1 MAGGESKVSMT
12 SDASVHSGRVPGDT
26 PDFSLVLGGPLF
38 QLLLRAHLSDDALM
52 LARRRVIFFALIC
65 WLPLFILTAI
75 DGQLLSGAVA
85 VPFLKDIDTH
95 LRFLVAVP
103 LLIAAE
109 LVVHLRM
116 RPVTKLFLERD
127 LIPDSARL
135 RFDAAIASAFRLRN
149 SVLAELLL
157 VAAVYGVGMLFIW
170 PRYVALDTATWY
182 ATPSADGSRL
192 SMAGHWYVYLSLPI
206 CQFLLLRWYF
216 RLFIWARL
224 LWQLSR
230 IELRLVP
237 THPDRSGGLGF
248 LTQAVYA
255 FVPILAAHGVLAA
268 GHLANRILYLGAN
281 LLDFKIEIAV
291 LVAVLLCLFAGPFL
305 AFAPQLARVKRT
317 GAREYGTLAERY
329 VRQFD
334 TKWLRGGV
342 PADEPL
348 LGAADIQSLA
358 DLANSLEVVR
368 TMRPWL
374 ITKEVIIVL
383 VGAVVAPMV
392 PLLLTVMPLSELL
405 KKVAGIVF

>member
-1 MAGGESKVSMT
+1 MSVNTDGSIQSRRVS
-12 SDASVHSGRVPGDT
+12 ADT

-38 QLLLRAHLSDDALM
+38 QLLRRTHLSDDALM
-52 LARRRVIFFALIC
+52 LARRRVIFFALLC
-65 WLPLFILTAI
+65 WLPLCILTAI
-75 DGQLLSGAVA
+75 GGQFLNGTVA

-109 LVVHLRM
+109 LVVHMRM

-149 SVLAELLL
+149 SVLAEVLLL
-157 VAAVYGVGMLFIW
+157 AAVYGVGMLFVW

-182 ATPSADGSRL
+182 ATPSTDGSRL
-192 SMAGHWYVYLSLPI
+192 SMAGLWYVYLSLPI

-248 LTQAVYA
+248 LTQAIYA
-255 FVPILAAHGVLAA
+255 FVPLLAAHGVLAA
-268 GHLANRILYLGAN
+268 GHLANRILYIGAN
-281 LLDFKIEIAV
+281 LVDFKIEVVV
-291 LVAVLLCLFAGPFL
+291 LVDRAAVPIC
-305 AFAPQLARVKRT
+305 
-317 GAREYGTLAERY
+317 
-329 VRQFD
+329 
-334 TKWLRGGV
+334 
-342 PADEPL
+342 
-348 LGAADIQSLA
+348 
-358 DLANSLEVVR
+358 
-368 TMRPWL
+368 RP
-374 ITKEVIIVL
+374 I
-383 VGAVVAPMV
+383 
-392 PLLLTVMPLSELL
+392 S
-405 KKVAGIVF
+405 GIRATTCPGEEDGRSRIRHPG

>member
-1 MAGGESKVSMT
+1 MSLNTGASIEAGPV
-12 SDASVHSGRVPGDT
+12 RPDT

-38 QLLLRAHLSDDALM
+38 QFFLRTHLSDDALM
-52 LARRRVIFFALIC
+52 LARRRVIFFAVIC
-65 WLPLFILTAI
+65 WLPLCILTAV
-75 DGQLLSGAVA
+75 DGQFLNGSLA

-109 LVVHLRM
+109 LVVHVRM
-116 RPVTKLFLERD
+116 RPVTKLFLDRN
-127 LIPDSARL
+127 LIPDSARS
-135 RFDAAIASAFRLRN
+135 RFDAAVASAFRLRN
-149 SVLAELLL
+149 SILAEVLLL
-157 VAAVYGVGMLFIW
+157 AFVYGVGILFVW
-170 PRYVALDTATWY
+170 PQYVALNTATWY
-182 ATPSADGSRL
+182 ATPSADGSKW
-192 SMAGHWYVYLSLPI
+192 SMAGLWYVYLSLPV

-255 FVPILAAHGVLAA
+255 FVPILAAHGVLAT
-268 GHLANRILYLGAN
+268 GHLANRIMYVGAN
-281 LLDFKIEIAV
+281 LLDFKIEIVV
-291 LVAVLLCLFAGPFL
+291 LVAVLMCIFAGPFL
-305 AFAPQLARVKRT
+305 VFAPQLARVKRT

-329 VRQFD
+329 VREFD
-334 TKWLRGGV
+334 SKWLRGGAA
-342 PADEPL
+342 ADEAL

-374 ITKEVIIVL
+374 ITKEVIVVL
-383 VGAVVAPMV
+383 VAAVVAPMV
-392 PLLLTVMPLSELL
+392 PLLLTIMPLSELL